1 MKTKQLQPLDLEKL
15 SELEHEQWVGWSKQ
29 IAKTENISKKRLRRW
44 KKLWVNYK
52 FLTEKEKESDRDWAR
67 KVIKLIKSACEFYL
81 RYKDKPELLKKEFPT
96 SLKVGKKEFG
106 AEDELNNFLRIIKE
120 KITFLQGFEI
130 EIFKQK
136 YNDWLF
142 KLAFKDVLEN
152 ENKNRKRT

>member
-1 MKTKQLQPLDLEKL
+1 MKTKQLQPLK
-15 SELEHEQWVGWSKQ
+15 
-29 IAKTENISKKRLRRW
+29 KTIYNIITKNGK
-44 KKLWVNYK
+44 VV
-52 FLTEKEKESDRDWAR
+52 LTEVGKSKEEGDAIVLNVYKKED
-67 KVIKLIKSACEFYL
+67 IKSACEFYL

-152 ENKNRKRT
+152 EN